1 MVFGIDKT
9 KSIFYINGINEKT
22 TKKTGES
29 NYDKETN

>member
-9 KSIFYINGINEKT
+9 KSIFYINGINEKQL
-22 TKKTGES
+22 KTGES